1 MRGRAGREST
11 GTVKAAARGQF
22 ALTNL
27 LAIPI
32 ESRAARAGG
41 SLDVVRERRGRRGVW
56 FGRFHFDSSPGDL
69 DFIWTRVVSVDSPP
83 ARLQGQGSHRQ
94 RAVRLRPLDARA
106 SLQSHRAH
114 RGRHWHYPDFGD
126 AQGTSL
132 SENYSP
138 IINRR
143 YRLTK
148 AHLTMARKFT
158 AVFSKRVMMRRLS
171 FSQPMSRSMIFRS
184 RYASQSNSTGRSSR
198 S

>member
-1 MRGRAGREST
+1 MMNFVPAGGSRPMSVAAVADARIQNNLPSKGPQQAQEFPHQLPRRADARACGARIE

-41 SLDVVRERRGRRGVW
+41 SLDVVRERRGRRSVW

-94 RAVRLRPLDARA
+94 
-106 SLQSHRAH
+106 SHRAH

-126 AQGTSL
+126 AQGTGPSQVG
-132 SENYSP
+132 SAGAGGRASAGRTYS
-138 IINRR
+138 
-143 YRLTK
+143 
-148 AHLTMARKFT
+148 T
-158 AVFSKRVMMRRLS
+158 A
-171 FSQPMSRSMIFRS
+171 
-184 RYASQSNSTGRSSR
+184 
-198 S
+198 